1 MNRSIRFVATVLVA
15 VLALAAVPTFAADSG
30 AAPTQV
36 ININSASA
44 AELARLPRV
53 GPSVAARILE
63 YREKNGGFKK
73 AEDLMLVR
81 GIGEK
86 TFELIQPY
94 VALSGTT
101 TLTDKVASPRKAKSD
116 APAKANG

>member
-1 MNRSIRFVATVLVA
+1 MKSSIRFVAAVLVA
-15 VLALAAVPTFAADSG
+15 VLALAAVPTFAAD
-30 AAPTQV
+30 AAAKV
-36 ININSASA
+36 VNINSASA

-63 YREKNGGFKK
+63 YREKNGNFKK

-94 VALSGTT
+94 VALSGST
-101 TLTDKVASPRKAKSD
+101 TLTDKVASPRAKKSET
-116 APAKANG
+116 PAKGNG